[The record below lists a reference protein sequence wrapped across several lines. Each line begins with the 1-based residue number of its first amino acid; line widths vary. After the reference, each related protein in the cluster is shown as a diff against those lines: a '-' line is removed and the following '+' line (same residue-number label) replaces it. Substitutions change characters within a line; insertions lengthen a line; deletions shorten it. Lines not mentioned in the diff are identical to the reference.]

1 MKYEGER
8 QIVDLWLESFE
19 EFLIG
24 MRERDRTNEKK
35 PSSLKALHGRSQEYL
50 TYIYGLVNLPAVPRL
65 KNSDMVWK
73 KD

>member
-1 MKYEGER
+1 M
-8 QIVDLWLESFE
+8 DLWLESFE

-24 MRERDRTNEKK
+24 TRERERTNEKK

>member
-1 MKYEGER
+1 M
-8 QIVDLWLESFE
+8 DLWLESFE

-24 MRERDRTNEKK
+24 TREREIERERERTNEKK

>member
-24 MRERDRTNEKK
+24 TRERTNEKK